1 MYNAGHD
8 NHGPVHNALCD
19 NHSQD
24 HQHGIDFVMNISDG
38 DSVKKSPFF
47 KVLMM
52 ISSISTAVHCL
63 HLQYSQRNLSVKNP
77 GYPIGLGDNGSVTES
92 VAEPCAFAITTMQLL
107 V

>member
-1 MYNAGHD
+1 MLVMIITVLYTINT
-8 NHGPVHNALCD
+8 ALHD

-63 HLQYSQRNLSVKNP
+63 HLQYSRRNLSVKNP
-77 GYPIGLGDNGSVTES
+77 RNPIGLGDDGS
-92 VAEPCAFAITTMQLL
+92 VAEGVAEP
-107 V
+107 